1 MRNLESFYFIL
12 SNFELTGG
20 QTYQSIVR
28 RGGKKTRPWNVQ
40 LMRDW

>member
-1 MRNLESFYFIL
+1 MRNLESFYFIS

-20 QTYQSIVR
+20 QTYQNIVR

-40 LMRDW
+40 